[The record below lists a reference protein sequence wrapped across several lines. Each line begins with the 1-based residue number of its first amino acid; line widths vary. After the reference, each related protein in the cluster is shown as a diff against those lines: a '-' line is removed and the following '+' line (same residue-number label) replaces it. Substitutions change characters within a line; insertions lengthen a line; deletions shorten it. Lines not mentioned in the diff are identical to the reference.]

1 VSDHEIDPEAIYT
14 TRPGQL
20 PSYDAEAPAVGGAIE
35 VVGGEPAAPTRRA
48 LRRFLREKA
57 ALVALVYLLMLV
69 VATLTYK
76 HWWPYGPIDTD
87 FSHVLSGPVGHH
99 WLGTDRLGRDI
110 VARLLAGAGVSLR
123 ASFQVV
129 ITALVVALPLGLAS
143 GYIGGWF
150 DNTLMRVMD
159 GILSIPALILAL
171 AIAGVLGPGLTNAM
185 IALTIV
191 FIPSFTRLVRAQT
204 LAVREETFIE
214 ASQSIGSRPWRILV
228 TRVLPNV
235 ASPVIVQASLALGS
249 VLLAEATLSF
259 LGVGLQPPR
268 ASWGVMLSDAYEK
281 IFTHPM
287 QMVYPGVA
295 IALTVLAF
303 NLLGDGLRDA
313 FSVDAVR
320 RKRKGR
326 AGITRAVIPQA
337 RPVTA
342 ATSARAATSSAA
354 TTSAQATAAT
364 GDALLELDG
373 LTVEFE
379 TDQGVNRVV
388 EDVSLSVR
396 PGEILGLVG
405 ESGSGKTVSA
415 LSILRLIPSPPGRI
429 VDGSIRFDGTDILRA
444 DFDTM
449 RQLRGGEIAMVFQ
462 DPMSSLNPAYSIGN
476 QLVEAVRLHDDVSRA
491 AARARAVE
499 LLTRVGIPDAV
510 ARLDQYPHE
519 FSGGMRQRV
528 MIAMALIC
536 RPRLLIADEPT
547 TALDV
552 TVQAQILDLLRST
565 QQETGMAV
573 ILVTHDL
580 GVVAG
585 VCDRV
590 TVLYAGQVVETGEVH
605 DVFRRPR
612 HPYTAG
618 LLAAMP
624 QRHRGDGVLASIEGR
639 VPPPDRM
646 PDGCR
651 FHPRCPYAVDG
662 LCTTAPIAIEAV
674 NDGLVRCV
682 LHADLDL
689 VQITEA
695 EHSA

>member
-1 VSDHEIDPEAIYT
+1 VSERDVDPESIYS

-20 PSYDAEAPAVGGAIE
+20 PTYDAEAPAVGGAIE

-69 VATLTYK
+69 VATLTYQ
-76 HWWPYGPIDTD
+76 HWWPYSPTDTD
-87 FSHVLSGPVGHH
+87 FSHILSGPIGHH

-143 GYIGGWF
+143 GYIGSWF
-150 DNTLMRVMD
+150 DNTLMRIMD

-191 FIPSFTRLVRAQT
+191 FIPSFTRLIRAQT
-204 LAVREETFIE
+204 LAVREETFVE
-214 ASQSIGSRPWRILV
+214 ASQSIGSRPWRILA

-259 LGVGLQPPR
+259 LGVGLQPPQ

-281 IFTHPM
+281 IFTHPW

-326 AGITRAVIPQA
+326 AGITRVVLPQPGA
-337 RPVTA
+337 PD
-342 ATSARAATSSAA
+342 A
-354 TTSAQATAAT
+354 TTVGTD
-364 GDALLELDG
+364 DALLEIAG
-373 LTVEFE
+373 LSVEFE
-379 TDQGVNRVV
+379 TDQGTNRVV
-388 EDVSLSVR
+388 EDVSFSIR
-396 PGEILGLVG
+396 PGEIVGLVG

-415 LSILRLIPSPPGRI
+415 LSILRLIPSPPGQI
-429 VDGSIRFDGTDILRA
+429 VGGAIRFDKTDILHA

-449 RQLRGGEIAMVFQ
+449 RRLRGGEIAMVFQ
-462 DPMSSLNPAYSIGN
+462 DPMSSLNPAYTVGN
-476 QLVEAVRLHDDVSRA
+476 QLMEAVHLHEDVSRD
-491 AARARAVE
+491 AARTRAVE
-499 LLTRVGIPDAV
+499 MLTRVGIPDAV
-510 ARLDQYPHE
+510 SRLDQYPHE

-573 ILVTHDL
+573 IFVTHDL

-590 TVLYAGQVVETGEVH
+590 IVLYAGQVVEMGEVH
-605 DVFRRPR
+605 DIFRRPQ

-624 QRHRGDGVLASIEGR
+624 QRHRGEGELASIEGR

-651 FHPRCPYAVDG
+651 FHPRCAYAVDG
-662 LCTTAPIAIEAV
+662 RCTTTPIAIEAA
-674 NDGLVRCV
+674 NHGLVRCV
-682 LHADLDL
+682 RHAELDL
-689 VQITEA
+689 VQVTEA
-695 EHSA
+695 EQTA

>member
-1 VSDHEIDPEAIYT
+1 MRGELDPEAIYA
-14 TRPGQL
+14 TRPGQS
-20 PSYDAEAPAVGGAIE
+20 PTFDAESPAAGGAIE
-35 VVGGEPAAPTRRA
+35 VIGGGIAGPTRRA
-48 LRRFLREKA
+48 LRRFVREKA
-57 ALVALVYLLMLV
+57 ALVALAYLLLLV
-69 VATLTYK
+69 IATLTYK
-76 HWWPYGPIDTD
+76 RWWPYSPTDTD
-87 FSHVLSGPVGHH
+87 FSHILSPPVSQH

-123 ASFQVV
+123 ASFQVI

-214 ASQSIGSRPWRILV
+214 ASQSIGSRPWWLLAV
-228 TRVLPNV
+228 RVLPNV
-235 ASPVIVQASLALGS
+235 APPVIVQASLALGS

-259 LGVGLQPPR
+259 LGVGLQPPK

-281 IFTHPM
+281 IFTHPW
-287 QMVYPGVA
+287 QIVYPGVA

-313 FSVDAVR
+313 FGIDTVR

-326 AGITRAVIPQA
+326 TGITRVVLPKHGTTPGDVTPG
-337 RPVTA
+337 RTA
-342 ATSARAATSSAA
+342 ATATD
-354 TTSAQATAAT
+354 
-364 GDALLELDG
+364 DALLAVDG

-379 TDQGVNRVV
+379 TDQGVHRVV
-388 EDVSLSVR
+388 EGVSFTVR
-396 PGEILGLVG
+396 PGEIVGLVG
-405 ESGSGKTVSA
+405 ESGSGKTVTS
-415 LSILRLIPSPPGRI
+415 LSVLRLIPSPPGRI
-429 VDGSIRFDGTDILRA
+429 IGGSIRFNGTDLLRA
-444 DFDTM
+444 DFDRM
-449 RQLRGGEIAMVFQ
+449 RRIRGAEIAMVFQ
-462 DPMSSLNPAYSIGN
+462 DPMSSLNPAFTVGN
-476 QLVEAVRLHDDVSRA
+476 QLTEAVLLHEDVSHRE
-491 AARARAVE
+491 ARARAVE
-499 LLTRVGIPDAV
+499 LLSRVGIPDPV

-536 RPRLLIADEPT
+536 RPKLLIADEPT

-552 TVQAQILDLLRST
+552 TVQAQVLELLRDI
-565 QQETGMAV
+565 QAETGMAV
-573 ILVTHDL
+573 VLVTHDL

-585 VCDRV
+585 ICDRI
-590 TVLYAGQVVETGEVH
+590 TVLYAGQVVETAEVH
-605 DVFRRPR
+605 DLFRRPR

-618 LLAAMP
+618 LLAALP
-624 QRHRGDGVLASIEGR
+624 QRHSGDGDLASIPGR
-639 VPPPDRM
+639 VPPPDQM
-646 PDGCR
+646 PEGCR
-651 FHPRCPYAVDG
+651 FHPRCPYAVER
-662 LCTTAPIAIEAV
+662 LCTSTPIAIEPLPGDAV
-674 NDGLVRCV
+674 VRCV
-682 LHADLDL
+682 RHTELDL
-689 VQITEA
+689 PDATTAADA
-695 EHSA
+695 EQPA